1 MVVENLIKPEW
12 VEKKPLYALIL
23 GACLTTIGIWV
34 GAIIFTSDA
43 SIAGVLFTTISAVPF
58 FKKILDL
65 EELARINLKTTRD
78 IINRNLWIVIIYG
91 MFFIGMSFAYSLWY
105 MILPDLMKNMIF
117 SKQLAVFGG
126 AEVTGFLGQFSGS
139 NMSMFMPILLNNLK
153 VVFVCMVLSLLYGS
167 GSILLLAWNASVLG
181 VFIGSFGKITSF
193 IAFIPHTGMEFVA
206 FFFAAIS
213 GGLISLLVLQN
224 KTRMK
229 KTAERI
235 MFDAM
240 GMFMVALV
248 LIIVGA
254 FIEVII

>member
-1 MVVENLIKPEW
+1 MVVENIIKPEW
-12 VEKKPLYALIL
+12 VEQKPIYALLL
-23 GACLTTIGIWV
+23 GACLTTIGIWI
-34 GAIIFTSDA
+34 GAIIFTEDA

-65 EELARINLKTTRD
+65 EELARIGITETKAIVKRNMW
-78 IINRNLWIVIIYG
+78 IIIIYG
-91 MFFIGMSFAYSLWY
+91 MFFVGMSFAYTLHY
-105 MILPDLMKNMIF
+105 MILPDMMKNLIF

-126 AEVTGFLGQFSGS
+126 GSAGMLGQFSGS

-181 VFIGSFGKITSF
+181 VFVGSFGKLTSF
-193 IAFIPHTGMEFVA
+193 LAFIPHTGMEFVA

-213 GGLISLLVLQN
+213 GALISLLVLHE
-224 KTRMK
+224 KERLK
-229 KTAERI
+229 ETAERI

-240 GMFMVALV
+240 GMFMIAVV
-248 LIIVGA
+248 LIIIGA
-254 FIEVII
+254 LVEVTI